1 MVLIKSHHTVN
12 ISIGACSHP
21 SFEYEELESSTDT
34 LVESVLEEEREE
46 LPPLSVRRVILAYF
60 FSFSYFLFVTKNVS

>member
-12 ISIGACSHP
+12 ISIGASSHP

-34 LVESVLEEEREE
+34 LVESVFEEEREQ
-46 LPPLSVRRVILAYF
+46 LPPLSVRRITLAYF
-60 FSFSYFLFVTKNVS
+60 FQFFIFFIS

>member
-34 LVESVLEEEREE
+34 LVESVFEEEREQ
-46 LPPLSVRRVILAYF
+46 LPPLSVRRITLVYF
-60 FSFSYFLFVTKNVS
+60 FQFFIFFIS

>member
-34 LVESVLEEEREE
+34 LVESVFEEEREQ
-46 LPPLSVRRVILAYF
+46 LPPLSVRRITLV
-60 FSFSYFLFVTKNVS
+60 YFLQFFIFLFHKHF

>member
-12 ISIGACSHP
+12 ISVGACSHP

-34 LVESVLEEEREE
+34 LVESVFEEEREQ
-46 LPPLSVRRVILAYF
+46 LPPLSVRRITLAYF
-60 FSFSYFLFVTKNVS
+60 FQFFIFFIS

>member
-12 ISIGACSHP
+12 ISIGACPHP

-34 LVESVLEEEREE
+34 LVESVFEEEREQ
-46 LPPLSVRRVILAYF
+46 LPPLSVRRITLAYF
-60 FSFSYFLFVTKNVS
+60 FQFFIFFIS

>member
-34 LVESVLEEEREE
+34 LVESVFEEEREQ
-46 LPPLSVRRVILAYF
+46 LLPLSVRRITLAYF
-60 FSFSYFLFVTKNVS
+60 FQFFIFFIS